1 MERTIEFNI
10 CYDHIFNSSKNIL
23 KVEKDFHEGE
33 MVIKFKRMSK
43 YIKDMIEYLDD
54 EHIEY
59 SIEKGT
65 YNFFS
70 DQTVD
75 CKELIINFNIIN
87 TPFIITI

>member
-23 KVEKDFHEGE
+23 NVKKDFHEGE

-43 YIKDMIEYLDD
+43 YIKDMIEYLDE

-59 SIEKGT
+59 EIEGGT
-65 YNFFS
+65 YN
-70 DQTVD
+70 DKN
-75 CKELIINFNIIN
+75 CKELIINFNVVN
-87 TPFIITI
+87 YPFIITI